1 MEEIK
6 RRLDTVS
13 WKVNVSE
20 TKQNLRQEL
29 IAPVREAI
37 DVWARNFPSEPTYVQ
52 KNWYVPSA
60 LISVDITLNSKG
72 HCEIYDIDETPHNVG
87 IAYLINGQFKNN
99 FDRLQKH
106 WPEVAAVHHQGLE
119 IPDDKLWIKTIINYE
134 APKDILV
141 FPRNTKHNNCQP
153 TFSDRS
159 LAPIKYRGDKSYG
172 EKMEYW
178 KIIKKGDADNLPWDE
193 GFVIKP
199 VRGENLKNL
208 EIFIPKHGIYKF
220 YRGIG
225 GLATETKIIH
235 TINKEDVYVQKFMPP
250 IYKAHDEFAVIKLY
264 YGYNP
269 ATARYE
275 TLSGLQIRRKN
286 LKIHGASDATFTPII
301 IS

>member
-6 RRLDTVS
+6 KRLDSLS

-29 IAPVREAI
+29 VAPVREAI
-37 DVWARNFPSEPTYVQ
+37 DVWVRSFPVESTYVQ
-52 KNWYVPSA
+52 KVWGVPSA
-60 LISVDITLNSKG
+60 LVSVDVTLNSKG
-72 HCEIYDIDETPHNVG
+72 QCEIYDIDETPHNLGV
-87 IAYLINGQFKNN
+87 AYLINGQFKNN
-99 FDRLQKH
+99 LDRLRKH
-106 WPEVAAVHHQGLE
+106 WPEVAAVHHPGLE
-119 IPDDKLWIKTIINYE
+119 IPDDKFWIKTIINHE
-134 APKDILV
+134 APKNILV

-159 LAPIKYRGDKSYG
+159 LAPIKHRGDKSYG
-172 EKMEYW
+172 EKMGYW
-178 KIIKKGDADNLPWDE
+178 KIVERGDIKNLPWDD

-225 GLATETKIIH
+225 GLATETRILK
-235 TINKEDVYVQKFMPP
+235 TIYGESVYLQKFMPP
-250 IYKAHDEFAVIKLY
+250 ICKTNDEFAIIKLF

-269 ATARYE
+269 ETARYE
-275 TLSGLQIRRKN
+275 TLSGIQIRRKN
-286 LKIHGASDATFTPII
+286 LKIHGASDATFTPVI